1 MTARSRSN
9 TEGAPFVSPKALAG
23 EALAALKRKADP
35 QRAEGAQRY
44 FKEAVKVLG
53 LSAASSR
60 ALAESLYQEVKGR
73 WSIDQAVELA
83 DILLPNPYLEV
94 KHQAI
99 HVLGRFVRES
109 RPEHFLKMRS
119 WFEANLLDNWAS
131 TDSFCGEVLTPFLAK
146 YQKFRT
152 KLMDWTRAGNMW
164 VRRASAVALVTPA
177 RHGESLDLAY
187 EIVGRLLDNKED
199 LMHKACGW
207 LLREAGKKDMP
218 RLEKYLLQNGPKIP
232 RTTVR
237 YAIER
242 FETKKRKYLLE
253 STTPQPGRSFPG
265 RFDSRV

>member
-1 MTARSRSN
+1 MKSSSSKAVRRSESR
-9 TEGAPFVSPKALAG
+9 GGISPKTLAG
-23 EALAALKRKADP
+23 EALAALKRKAEP
-35 QRAEGAQRY
+35 KRAEGAQRY

-53 LSAASSR
+53 LSAADSR
-60 ALAESLYQEVKGR
+60 SLAESLYQKVKSR

-83 DILLPNPYLEV
+83 DILLANPYLEA

-99 HVLGRFVRES
+99 HILGRLVGGA

-119 WFEANLLDNWAS
+119 WFEADLLDNWAS
-131 TDSFCGEVLTPFLAK
+131 TDAFCGDVLTPFLESYPEFGAK
-146 YQKFRT
+146 LKGWT
-152 KLMDWTRAGNMW
+152 KAKNMW

-207 LLREAGKKDMP
+207 LLREAGKTDMP
-218 RLEKYLLQNGPKIP
+218 RLEKYLLKNGPKIP

-242 FETKKRKYLLE
+242 FEPKKRKYLLE
-253 STTPQPGRSFPG
+253 ATTP
-265 RFDSRV
+265 